1 MDIFEELYQILE
13 MLYFQ
18 LIDDSNN
25 SSSPLFRV
33 LQDAPEEWDDNFLLS
48 IWANPVLR
56 KCISKTK
63 FYTRHLADSLQAV
76 FMSDS
81 VQLNELI
88 NFSPYTDYGNF

>member
-13 MLYFQ
+13 FLVYES
-18 LIDDSNN
+18 LDDSNN
-25 SSSPLFRV
+25 SSSPLFLV
-33 LQDAPEEWDDNFLLS
+33 LEDSPEEWDDNFLLS

-56 KCISKTK
+56 KTLSENR
-63 FYTRHLADSLQAV
+63 FYTKHLEDSLQAV

-81 VQLNELI
+81 VRTNELI